1 MAHYLAP
8 VAKHIKVL
16 GKGDPDRL
24 GNAGVVRQFLI
35 DLVFRVGMQ
44 PLGEPM
50 LHDVPVEIS
59 KLGREPF
66 EDEGGISALACL
78 STSHVAIHTWPLR
91 SEFHL
96 DLYSCR
102 FYNPQAV
109 LDFINEVFHVEK
121 TKVTDVTTGC
131 DW

>member
-1 MAHYLAP
+1 MANLAP
-8 VAKHIKVL
+8 SAKHLKVL
-16 GKGDPDRL
+16 GKGDPIRL
-24 GNAGVVRQFLI
+24 GDIGIVRQFLI
-35 DLVFRVGMQ
+35 DLVHRVGMQ
-44 PLGEPM
+44 PLGDPM
-50 LHDVPVEIS
+50 IHDVPTEIA

-102 FYNPQAV
+102 PYDTKEVMGF
-109 LDFINEVFHVEK
+109 LKDVFHVER
-121 TKVTDVTTGC
+121 TKVTDVTEGC